1 MQVQK
6 SHGVSLIYLMKG
18 VLSMNKNEQTATMYE
33 SIPAVAELNKVP
45 GFNPLKLLR
54 RIISPENG
62 EEMLQLDLRYK
73 KLWFRLAN
81 PKGRIRLNALRITEQ
96 MAIYE
101 AQVFLER
108 TDENPIGSFTSSCTK
123 EEAPGGQYIQAAQ
136 HAAMDEALSDAG
148 FGIQF
153 ADVGMDAKGSRY
165 GSRIPF
171 NGISQKKEIAA
182 LVGTAAVSTERKQP
196 DMAPVRSTVTAFP
209 TAAEKKE
216 TLQQEKPAST
226 SGLPIQGAKA
236 AVNAGPAGN
245 SLAQR
250 TAAEAKI
257 SLEAMAGNG
266 SSGASLPTGS
276 QGGSESLPAGP
287 EESLGTL
294 PVQSGVMQ
302 KMEGQPLS
310 SAQEPSRE
318 PSAGSTQTVGAGG
331 ESKTESLA
339 RAQEPAENSSL
350 PVGPQTTKVQG
361 TAQPAGT
368 VELPVKAG
376 EPESLPVQKNAEMPA
391 AGGTG
396 NSLPASERKN
406 MEEDTGKA
414 VQGMLALLGNQNVSA
429 EVAVSSGGNAG
440 SVENAGAG
448 SPASEVQGLPVSK
461 EMAQEKAEAKYTPD
475 MPVEEIVRL
484 MTFEEAGK
492 VVVDT
497 GVCKGQTIAEV
508 AERRPPSLKFY
519 LYGGYRGDNNILRAA
534 AQIMLDSLAVKKAG

>member
-1 MQVQK
+1 
-6 SHGVSLIYLMKG
+6 
-18 VLSMNKNEQTATMYE
+18 MNKNEQTATMYE

-136 HAAMDEALSDAG
+136 YAAMDEALSDAG

-165 GSRIPF
+165 GSRVSF
-171 NGISQKKEIAA
+171 NGASQKKETTA
-182 LVGTAAVSTERKQP
+182 LAGTAAVSTERKQP
-196 DMAPVRSTVTAFP
+196 DTASARSTATAFP
-209 TAAEKKE
+209 AAAEKKE
-216 TLQQEKPAST
+216 TPQQEKPAQT
-226 SGLPIQGAKA
+226 SGLPIQGEKA

-250 TAAEAKI
+250 TVAEAKAP
-257 SLEAMAGNG
+257 LETIAGCGNP
-266 SSGASLPTGS
+266 GASLPAGS
-276 QGGSESLPAGP
+276 QGGSESLPAGS
-287 EESLGTL
+287 EESFGTL
-294 PVQSGVMQ
+294 PVQSGVTQ
-302 KMEGQPLS
+302 KMEGQPLPS
-310 SAQEPSRE
+310 TQEPSAKAQEP
-318 PSAGSTQTVGAGG
+318 T
-331 ESKTESLA
+331 
-339 RAQEPAENSSL
+339 ENSSL

-361 TAQPAGT
+361 TAQSAGT
-368 VELPVKAG
+368 GELPVRAG
-376 EPESLPVQKNAEMPA
+376 EPESLPVQKSAEMPA
-391 AGGTG
+391 AGEPG
-396 NSLPASERKN
+396 NILPVSKRKN

-414 VQGMLALLGNQNVSA
+414 VQGMMALLGGQNVTVETAASFGGNTGNSGSA
-429 EVAVSSGGNAG
+429 ENVETG
-440 SVENAGAG
+440 SA
-448 SPASEVQGLPVSK
+448 ASETLEPSVAEK
-461 EMAQEKAEAKYTPD
+461 AQEKADARYTPD
-475 MPVEEIVRL
+475 MPVEEIVKL

-534 AQIMLDSLAVKKAG
+534 AQIMLDSLAAKKAG

>member
-165 GSRIPF
+165 GSRIPL
-171 NGISQKKEIAA
+171 NGVSQNKGVIPAA
-182 LVGTAAVSTERKQP
+182 GKDSTGGEQQAAP
-196 DMAPVRSTVTAFP
+196 ARSTVTAFP
-209 TAAEKKE
+209 AAAEKKE
-216 TLQQEKPAST
+216 IPQQEKSAQT

-236 AVNAGPAGN
+236 AVNAGSAGN
-245 SLAQR
+245 SPAQR
-250 TAAEAKI
+250 TDAETKVP
-257 SLEAMAGNG
+257 LETMTGNG
-266 SSGASLPTGS
+266 KPAASLPAGS
-276 QGGSESLPAGP
+276 QGGTESLPAGP
-287 EESLGTL
+287 EESFGTL
-294 PVQSGVMQ
+294 PVQSGVTK
-302 KMEGQPLS
+302 KMEGQPLPS
-310 SAQEPSRE
+310 TQEPSGQ
-318 PSAGSTQTVGAGG
+318 PSAGSAQTVEAGG
-331 ESKTESLA
+331 ENKTEPS
-339 RAQEPAENSSL
+339 QEPAENSSL

-368 VELPVKAG
+368 GELPVRAG
-376 EPESLPVQKNAEMPA
+376 EPESLPVQKSAGMPA

-396 NSLPASERKN
+396 NSLSVSERKDV
-406 MEEDTGKA
+406 EEDTGKA
-414 VQGMLALLGNQNVSA
+414 VQGMMALLGGQNVTVETAASFGGNTGNSGSA
-429 EVAVSSGGNAG
+429 EN
-440 SVENAGAG
+440 VETRSA
-448 SPASEVQGLPVSK
+448 ASETLELPAAGK
-461 EMAQEKAEAKYTPD
+461 AQEKAEARYTPD
-475 MPVEEIVRL
+475 MPVEEIVKL

>member
-1 MQVQK
+1 
-6 SHGVSLIYLMKG
+6 
-18 VLSMNKNEQTATMYE
+18 MNKNEQTATMYE

-81 PKGRIRLNALRITEQ
+81 PKGRIHLNALRITEQ

-136 HAAMDEALSDAG
+136 YAAMDEALSDAG

-171 NGISQKKEIAA
+171 NGTSQKKETTA
-182 LVGTAAVSTERKQP
+182 LTGTAAVSTERKQP
-196 DMAPVRSTVTAFP
+196 DTASARSTVTAFP
-209 TAAEKKE
+209 AAAEKKE
-216 TLQQEKPAST
+216 IPQQENPAQA

-236 AVNAGPAGN
+236 AVNAA
-245 SLAQR
+245 
-250 TAAEAKI
+250 
-257 SLEAMAGNG
+257 
-266 SSGASLPTGS
+266 ASLPAGS
-276 QGGSESLPAGP
+276 QGGSECLPAGP
-287 EESLGTL
+287 GKSFGTL
-294 PVQSGVMQ
+294 PVQSGA
-302 KMEGQPLS
+302 
-310 SAQEPSRE
+310 AQEPSGQPSAGAVQTMEASGENKTE
-318 PSAGSTQTVGAGG
+318 PSA
-331 ESKTESLA
+331 
-339 RAQEPAENSSL
+339 RIQEPAENSSL
-350 PVGPQTTKVQG
+350 PVGLQATKVQG

-368 VELPVKAG
+368 GEQPVRAG

-391 AGGTG
+391 AGETG
-396 NSLPASERKN
+396 NNLPVSERKD
-406 MEEDTGKA
+406 MEGDTGKA
-414 VQGMLALLGNQNVSA
+414 VQDVMALLSGQNVPTEAAVSAGGNTASA
-429 EVAVSSGGNAG
+429 ENAEG
-440 SVENAGAG
+440 RGPE
-448 SPASEVQGLPVSK
+448 PEVLGLPVSG
-461 EMAQEKAEAKYTPD
+461 ETVQEKADARYTPD
-475 MPVEEIVRL
+475 MPVEEIVKL

-534 AQIMLDSLAVKKAG
+534 ARIMLDSLAAKKAG

>member
-6 SHGVSLIYLMKG
+6 SHKVSLIYLMKG

-136 HAAMDEALSDAG
+136 YAAMDEALSDAG

-171 NGISQKKEIAA
+171 NGTSQKKETTA
-182 LVGTAAVSTERKQP
+182 LTGTAAVSTERKQP
-196 DMAPVRSTVTAFP
+196 DTASARSTVTAFP
-209 TAAEKKE
+209 AAAEKKE
-216 TLQQEKPAST
+216 IPQQENPAQA

-236 AVNAGPAGN
+236 AVNAA
-245 SLAQR
+245 
-250 TAAEAKI
+250 
-257 SLEAMAGNG
+257 
-266 SSGASLPTGS
+266 ASLPAGS
-276 QGGSESLPAGP
+276 QGGSECLPAGP
-287 EESLGTL
+287 GKSFGTL
-294 PVQSGVMQ
+294 PVQSGA
-302 KMEGQPLS
+302 
-310 SAQEPSRE
+310 AQEPSGQPSAGAVQTMEASGENKTE
-318 PSAGSTQTVGAGG
+318 PSA
-331 ESKTESLA
+331 
-339 RAQEPAENSSL
+339 RIQEPAENSSL
-350 PVGPQTTKVQG
+350 PVGLQATKVQG

-368 VELPVKAG
+368 GEQPVRAG

-391 AGGTG
+391 AGETG
-396 NSLPASERKN
+396 NNLPVSERKD
-406 MEEDTGKA
+406 MEGDTGKA
-414 VQGMLALLGNQNVSA
+414 VQDVMALLSGQNVPTEAAVSAGGNTASA
-429 EVAVSSGGNAG
+429 ENAEG
-440 SVENAGAG
+440 RGPE
-448 SPASEVQGLPVSK
+448 PEVLGLPVSG
-461 EMAQEKAEAKYTPD
+461 ETVQEKADARYTPD
-475 MPVEEIVRL
+475 MPVEEIVKL

-534 AQIMLDSLAVKKAG
+534 ARIMLDSLAAKKAG

>member
-1 MQVQK
+1 
-6 SHGVSLIYLMKG
+6 
-18 VLSMNKNEQTATMYE
+18 MNKNEQTATMYE

-165 GSRIPF
+165 GSRVPF
-171 NGISQKKEIAA
+171 NGASQKKETTA
-182 LVGTAAVSTERKQP
+182 LAGTAAVSTEGKQP
-196 DMAPVRSTVTAFP
+196 DTAPARSTVTAFP
-209 TAAEKKE
+209 AAAEKKE
-216 TLQQEKPAST
+216 TPQQEKPAQT
-226 SGLPIQGAKA
+226 SGLPIQGAKV
-236 AVNAGPAGN
+236 AVNTGPAGN
-245 SLAQR
+245 SPAQR
-250 TAAEAKI
+250 TDAETKVP
-257 SLEAMAGNG
+257 LETMTGNG
-266 SSGASLPTGS
+266 KPAASLPAGS
-276 QGGSESLPAGP
+276 QGGTESLPAGP
-287 EESLGTL
+287 EESFGTL
-294 PVQSGVMQ
+294 PVQSGVTK

-310 SAQEPSRE
+310 STQEPSGQ
-318 PSAGSTQTVGAGG
+318 PSAGSAQTVEAGG
-331 ESKTESLA
+331 ESKTEPSA
-339 RAQEPAENSSL
+339 RVQEPAENSSL

-368 VELPVKAG
+368 GELPVGAG
-376 EPESLPVQKNAEMPA
+376 EPESLPVQKSAGMPA

-396 NSLPASERKN
+396 NSLPVSERKD

-414 VQGMLALLGNQNVSA
+414 VQGMMALLGGQNISA
-429 EVAVSSGGNAG
+429 ETATSSSGNAG
-440 SVENAGAG
+440 SVENVGAG
-448 SPASEVQGLPVSK
+448 SPASEVQELPVSM
-461 EMAQEKAEAKYTPD
+461 ETAQEKTNARYTPD
-475 MPVEEIVRL
+475 MPVEEIVKL

>member
-1 MQVQK
+1 
-6 SHGVSLIYLMKG
+6 
-18 VLSMNKNEQTATMYE
+18 MNKNEQTATMYE

-136 HAAMDEALSDAG
+136 YAAMDEALSDAG

-171 NGISQKKEIAA
+171 NGTSQRKETTA
-182 LVGTAAVSTERKQP
+182 LTGTAAVSAERKQP
-196 DMAPVRSTVTAFP
+196 DTAPARSTVTAFP
-209 TAAEKKE
+209 AAAEKKE
-216 TLQQEKPAST
+216 IPQQEKPAQT

-236 AVNAGPAGN
+236 AVNAG
-245 SLAQR
+245 S
-250 TAAEAKI
+250 
-257 SLEAMAGNG
+257 
-266 SSGASLPTGS
+266 SLPAGS
-276 QGGSESLPAGP
+276 QGGSECLPAGP
-287 EESLGTL
+287 GKSFGTL
-294 PVQSGVMQ
+294 PAQSGA
-302 KMEGQPLS
+302 
-310 SAQEPSRE
+310 AQEPSGQPSAGAVQTMEASGENKTE
-318 PSAGSTQTVGAGG
+318 PSA
-331 ESKTESLA
+331 
-339 RAQEPAENSSL
+339 RIQEPAENSSL
-350 PVGPQTTKVQG
+350 PVGLQATKVQG

-368 VELPVKAG
+368 GEQPVRAG

-391 AGGTG
+391 AGETG
-396 NSLPASERKN
+396 NNLPVSERKD
-406 MEEDTGKA
+406 MEGDTGKA
-414 VQGMLALLGNQNVSA
+414 VQDMMALLSGQNVPTEAAASAGGNTASA
-429 EVAVSSGGNAG
+429 ENAEG
-440 SVENAGAG
+440 RGPVPEAL
-448 SPASEVQGLPVSK
+448 GLPVSG
-461 EMAQEKAEAKYTPD
+461 ETVQEKADARYTPD
-475 MPVEEIVRL
+475 MPVEEIVKL

-534 AQIMLDSLAVKKAG
+534 AQIMLDSLAAKKAG